1 MRRSSTILSALLW
14 TSITVMGFLNPATV
28 PKVLKSSDHWSTFTP
43 IKLYGTGK
51 NEKSEEP
58 EDRGFATLFEF
69 RKKKPEVEQPDKS
82 ESSEGAS
89 ILKSISRWRE
99 GRKRKETDKSEE
111 RDIFQNLGNK
121 NITGRKNLG
130 TRKEKDAKTSAAFE
144 RERIRRYQADTKA
157 DGSGS
162 DSAASTNDGSE
173 STLTKFNP
181 VSAAQKLLSA
191 VSNKQKSAKEEWI
204 VVASKTSIAPGALVP
219 ISAAGLDLLLVA
231 SKDGSALHCIANS
244 CSHLGT
250 PLEIGTLERR
260 PIETSNDEPSN
271 DEAPSSF
278 QEKYLARLLAQDGC
292 EDCIICPL
300 HKTAFALESGEVRGV
315 SLRRLLSPTSSP
327 SSHPWSSQE
336 WCPYPPVVGKVVGTI
351 KPKSPLPVFDVRTK
365 GKNIEVRINTP
376 IRVDGE

>member
-1 MRRSSTILSALLW
+1 M
-14 TSITVMGFLNPATV
+14 
-28 PKVLKSSDHWSTFTP
+28 
-43 IKLYGTGK
+43 
-51 NEKSEEP
+51 EEP
-58 EDRGFATLFEF
+58 EDRGFAAFFEL

-82 ESSEGAS
+82 ESSEGTG

-99 GRKRKETDKSEE
+99 GRKRKENEKPEE
-111 RDIFQNLGNK
+111 RDISENAGNK
-121 NITGRKNLG
+121 SIGRKNLG
-130 TRKEKDAKTSAAFE
+130 TRKEKDAKTKAAFE

-162 DSAASTNDGSE
+162 DSAASTNDESE

-181 VSAAQKLLSA
+181 VSAAQKLLLA

-260 PIETSNDEPSN
+260 PIENSNDEPSN

-278 QEKYLARLLAQDGC
+278 QENYLAKLLAQDGC

-300 HKTAFALESGEVRGV
+300 HKTAFALESGEVRG
-315 SLRRLLSPTSSP
+315 
-327 SSHPWSSQE
+327 E

>member
-1 MRRSSTILSALLW
+1 MLW
-14 TSITVMGFLNPATV
+14 MSKTVMAFLDPEATR
-28 PKVLKSSDHWSTFTP
+28 VLKSSDHESTFVP
-43 IKLYGTGK
+43 IPVYANKK
-51 NEKSEEP
+51 NDNTEMP
-58 EDRGFATLFEF
+58 VDRGFATFFEF
-69 RKKKPEVEQPDKS
+69 RKNNQEVDQPPES
-82 ESSEGAS
+82 ESSEGTG

-99 GRKRKETDKSEE
+99 GRKRNDKEKLKATGNT
-111 RDIFQNLGNK
+111 QNTGNK
-121 NITGRKNLG
+121 SNGWKTIE
-130 TRKEKDAKTSAAFE
+130 TRKEKDAKTKAAFE
-144 RERIRRYQADTKA
+144 RERIRWYQADINA

-162 DSAASTNDGSE
+162 DRTASTNDVSE

-191 VSNKQKSAKEEWI
+191 VINKQKSSKEEWI

-260 PIETSNDEPSN
+260 PIENTNYELNN
-271 DEAPSSF
+271 DEAPSSL
-278 QEKYLARLLAQDGC
+278 QENYLAKLLAQDGC

-315 SLRRLLSPTSSP
+315 SSCNLLSVTSSP
-327 SSHPWSSQE
+327 SSHLLSYQE
-336 WCPYPPVVGKVVGTI
+336 WCPYPPIVGKVVGTI
-351 KPKSPLPVFDVRTK
+351 KPKSALPVFDVRTK

>member
-1 MRRSSTILSALLW
+1 MWRSRTVLVALLRM
-14 TSITVMGFLNPATV
+14 SITVMAFLDPATSR
-28 PKVLKSSDHWSTFTP
+28 VLKSSDHLGAFVP
-43 IKLYGTGK
+43 IPVYATEK
-51 NEKSEEP
+51 NDNTEVP
-58 EDRGFATLFEF
+58 VDRGFSSFFDL
-69 RKKKPEVEQPDKS
+69 RKKNKEVDQPAES
-82 ESSEGAS
+82 ELSDGTG

-99 GRKRKETDKSEE
+99 GRKRKEREE
-111 RDIFQNLGNK
+111 MKDTGNSQKTGNK
-121 NITGRKNLG
+121 SNGQKTVD
-130 TRKEKDAKTSAAFE
+130 TRKKKDAKTKASFE
-144 RERIRRYQADTKA
+144 RERIRRYQSEIKP

-162 DSAASTNDGSE
+162 DTVRSTNDESE

-191 VSNKQKSAKEEWI
+191 VSSKQKASKEEWI
-204 VVASKTSIAPGALVP
+204 VVAPKTSIAPGALVP

-244 CSHLGT
+244 CPHLGT

-260 PIETSNDEPSN
+260 PIESTDDEPSN
-271 DEAPSSF
+271 DEAPSRL
-278 QEKYLARLLAQDGC
+278 QENYLAKLLAQDGC

-300 HKTAFALESGEVRGV
+300 HKTAFALESGEVRG
-315 SLRRLLSPTSSP
+315 
-327 SSHPWSSQE
+327 E

-351 KPKSPLPVFDVRTK
+351 KPKSALPVFDVRTK